1 MVLPIFGIRLK
12 KYWYV
17 KLMWWGFFYLPVY
30 LVLYEIKFDI
40 FVI

>member
-17 KLMWWGFFYLPVY
+17 KLMWWGFFLFASVSG
-30 LVLYEIKFDI
+30 II
-40 FVI
+40 